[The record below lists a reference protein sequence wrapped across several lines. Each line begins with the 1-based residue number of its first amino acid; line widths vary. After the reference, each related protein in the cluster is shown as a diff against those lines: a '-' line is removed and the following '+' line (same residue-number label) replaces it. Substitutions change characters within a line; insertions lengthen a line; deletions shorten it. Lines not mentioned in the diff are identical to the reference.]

1 MDTEQVKKLA
11 HLARITVA
19 EEELEGFSA
28 DIGAIL
34 GFVDRIRE
42 VSLDGIESRE
52 FDRVNILRED
62 TVLPLSSVYDLVECA
77 PLHKDHFVQVPK
89 VIE

>member
-42 VSLDGIESRE
+42 VSLDDMGYR
-52 FDRVNILRED
+52 DLARVNVLRED
-62 TVLPLSSVYDLVECA
+62 MVAPLSSDYDLVECA

>member
-62 TVLPLSSVYDLVECA
+62 TVLPLSSAYDLVECA

>member
-1 MDTEQVKKLA
+1 MDKNQFKTLT
-11 HLARITVA
+11 HLARITVT
-19 EEELEGFSA
+19 EDELEGFSA

-42 VSLDGIESRE
+42 VPLDDMELRGLEL
-52 FDRVNILRED
+52 VNVLRED
-62 TVLPLSSVYDLVECA
+62 VVSPLPSVYDLVECA